1 MDPKTSLSSS
11 LLVRILIINVL
22 STLNLSLFVSLH
34 DKNLFFPGHIRV
46 RRGFRS
52 YFYNYLDEIAMA
64 TCAAIPSNGPGLIYA
79 VRR

>member
-1 MDPKTSLSSS
+1 MLQLHSRLSSRLLNFHKLTFLKTSLSDH
-11 LLVRILIINVL
+11 L
-22 STLNLSLFVSLH
+22 
-34 DKNLFFPGHIRV
+34 RV